1 MITLNKKPII
11 IANWKMSVDH
21 RGALRLAQEINDLI
35 DDEMLSEKDVVVCP
49 SFSQLLLVGEILRG
63 SLVSLGSQDIF
74 WVDVGAFTGCESPE
88 FLYHAGVRWAII
100 GHSERRKFLKET
112 DEMINRK
119 IKSALINDLT
129 PIVCIGESESERL
142 AGHSDSR
149 LVTQLNDALRG
160 VQLSSKQEMI
170 IAYEPIW
177 SIGTGRPIEPD
188 QAEHAFRVIYHTLL
202 DLFPLTIVQN
212 NIRIVYGGSVDGSN
226 AKDFVDLDYFGGFL
240 VGGASLRAEEFISII
255 KQTKY

>member
-1 MITLNKKPII
+1 MITSQKKPII
-11 IANWKMSVDH
+11 IANWKMSLDH
-21 RGALRLAQEINDLI
+21 RGALRLSQEISELVT
-35 DDEMLSEKDVVVCP
+35 DDILNNKEVAVCP
-49 SFSQLLLVGEILRG
+49 SSSQILLVGEMLRD
-63 SLVSLGSQDIF
+63 SLISLGCQDVF
-74 WVDVGAFTGCESPE
+74 WIDEGAFTGCESPE
-88 FLYHAGVRWAII
+88 FLYHAGVRLAII

-112 DEMINRK
+112 DEMVNLK
-119 IKSALINDLT
+119 IQSALANDLT

-149 LVTQLNDALRG
+149 LVSQLNSALRG
-160 VQLSSKQEMI
+160 VQLSPKQQMI

-177 SIGTGRPIEPD
+177 AIGTGRPIEPD
-188 QAEHAFRVIYHTLL
+188 QAEHSFRVIYHTLL

-212 NIRIVYGGSVDGSN
+212 NIRIAYGGSVNGSN

-255 KQTKY
+255 KQTH